1 MLLGVAAKP
10 GPKHFQK
17 EPIVLGPPAQQD
29 PILLGVAELDPK
41 HFKKRLGLPAQP
53 DSSILGLARQLNP
66 ISLGLVA
73 RPLVV
78 SKKTEKPIKPR
89 KLEKNKQKN

>member
-17 EPIVLGPPAQQD
+17 EPIALGPPAQQD
-29 PILLGVAELDPK
+29 PILLGVAEPDPK
-41 HFKKRLGLPAQP
+41 HFKKRLGLTAQP
-53 DSSILGLARQLNP
+53 DPSILDLARQLNP

-73 RPLVV
+73 WPLGV
-78 SKKTEKPIKPR
+78 SKKNEKPR